1 MTWLGNTGRARVRAK
16 WAIIGLVVALFLLA
30 FDVSAALPDLTI
42 FPDPAI
48 VAPEIIFRT
57 FASGDCEVVEGC
69 AIAGTRRLLS
79 FNSEIRNVGTVDL
92 NMGPPGGTNLFVW
105 APCHGHYHFEDFAIY
120 RLLNASGSVV
130 VTGRKMAFCLED
142 TKRWRSTAPTARRYS
157 CNTVQGIQAG
167 WADVYDKAV
176 PCQWIDITGI
186 PGGTYTLELVIDPNN
201 HIAEENEG
209 NNVTRLPVSIPGG
222 CTAPANDSF
231 SGALLLTGVATSAV
245 GDNACATKEAG
256 EPNHAGEPGG
266 HSVWY
271 RWTAPYNGTVT
282 INTVGS
288 DFDTLLAVYTG
299 SAYGS
304 LNLIAQN
311 DDIVPFEVR
320 QSQVTFNA
328 VSNTTYRI
336 AVDGWNSQVGGIKL
350 NVNPPPNDA
359 FANCVTLTGAAGQ
372 VTGHNIGATKQPGEL
387 AHAGNIG
394 GHSVWY
400 CWTAPTNGVWIFDTI
415 NSDFDTLLA
424 IYTGTAVNSLT
435 PIVSDDD
442 SGGNNKSR
450 VSLSAAGGTNYRIA
464 VDGSSGA
471 TGIINLRWATLST
484 NAIRVALREMTNGA
498 KELTITADPGTY
510 LIQVSSNL
518 ATWTTLTTVTTTN
531 TPYRY
536 TDSQMSARRF
546 YRVRR

>member
-1 MTWLGNTGRARVRAK
+1 MTWLGKSERAQVCAK
-16 WAIIGLVVALFLLA
+16 WAVIGLVVALFLLA
-30 FDVSAALPDLTI
+30 FDVSAVLPDLTI
-42 FPDPAI
+42 YPDPTI

-57 FASGDCEVVEGC
+57 FSSSDCEVVEGC

-79 FNSEIRNVGTVDL
+79 FNSEIRNVSTEDL
-92 NMGPPGGTNLFVW
+92 NMGSPQGNPLFVW

-120 RLLNASGSVV
+120 RLLNASGSLV
-130 VTGRKMAFCLED
+130 VTGRKMAFCMED
-142 TKRWRSTAPTARRYS
+142 TKRWRSTANVTRRYD
-157 CNTVQGIQAG
+157 CNTTQGIQAG
-167 WADVYDKAV
+167 WADVYDKNV

-201 HIAEENEG
+201 HIAEEDEA
-209 NNVTRLPVSIPGG
+209 NNVTRLTVTLPGG
-222 CTAPANDSF
+222 CNAPANDSLA
-231 SGALLLTGVATSAV
+231 SAQLLTGFATGAI
-245 GDNACATKEAG
+245 GDNACASKESG
-256 EPNHAGEPGG
+256 EPNHAGEVGG

-271 RWTAPYNGTVT
+271 RWVAPYSGTAT

-299 SAYGS
+299 SAFGS
-304 LNLIAQN
+304 LTLIGQN

-320 QSQVTFNA
+320 QSQVLFNA

-336 AVDGWNSQVGGIKL
+336 AVDGWSGAVGGVHVNI
-350 NVNPPPNDA
+350 NPPANDA
-359 FANCVTLTGAAGQ
+359 LANCITLNGVAGQ
-372 VTGHNIGATKQPGEL
+372 VSGHNIGATKQQGEL

-424 IYTGTAVNSLT
+424 FYTGTAVGSLT
-435 PIVSDDD
+435 PIVSDND

-450 VSLSAAGGTNYRIA
+450 LSLNGVAGTTYRIA
-464 VDGSSGA
+464 VDGNSGA
-471 TGIINLRWATLST
+471 TGNFALRWS
-484 NAIRVALREMTNGA
+484 NSIRVALQRLTNGNR
-498 KELTITADPGTY
+498 ELTILGAPGTY
-510 LIQVSSNL
+510 QIEVSSNL
-518 ATWTTLTTVTTTN
+518 TNWSTLTTVTSTN
-531 TPYRY
+531 TSYRY
-536 TDSQMSARRF
+536 TDSQAGARRF